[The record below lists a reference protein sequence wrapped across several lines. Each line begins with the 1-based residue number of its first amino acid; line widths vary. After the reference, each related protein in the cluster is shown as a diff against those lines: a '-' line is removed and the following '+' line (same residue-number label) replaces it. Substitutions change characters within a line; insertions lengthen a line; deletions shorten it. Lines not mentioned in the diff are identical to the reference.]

1 MDLSGEDPREAFIV
15 KLIQS
20 CGDRGSIFVYNAGFE
35 KKVIKDLTTAF
46 PQSADELQALL
57 PRITDLLPVARNHYY
72 HPSQLG
78 SWSLKAVLPAIC
90 PELNHGNLEE
100 VQHGMG
106 AVEAYKEAIASNTN
120 TQRKGEIRQ
129 QLIQYC
135 KLDTLATV
143 KIWEYFRG

>member
-1 MDLSGEDPREAFIV
+1 
-15 KLIQS
+15 
-20 CGDRGSIFVYNAGFE
+20 
-35 KKVIKDLTTAF
+35 
-46 PQSADELQALL
+46 
-57 PRITDLLPVARNHYY
+57 
-72 HPSQLG
+72 
-78 SWSLKAVLPAIC
+78 
-90 PELNHGNLEE
+90 
-100 VQHGMG
+100 MG